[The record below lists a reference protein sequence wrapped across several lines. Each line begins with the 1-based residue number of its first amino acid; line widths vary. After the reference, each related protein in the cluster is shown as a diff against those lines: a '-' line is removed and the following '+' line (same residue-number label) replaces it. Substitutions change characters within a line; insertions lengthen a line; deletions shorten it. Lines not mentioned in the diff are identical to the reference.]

1 MQPANGCAQASCD
14 ATHSGDSDEKPA
26 LSPAFRMDGA
36 LAPLSL
42 KDYAIIGYMNRRD
55 FIRILPLPAL
65 PAWML
70 GADEPQTVIT
80 VHVTKQLND
89 KPLENA
95 YVILDFLGGRQ
106 ALKFGKR
113 EKLHWEMRTNLEGIA
128 HFPAIRRG
136 KVRVQVIATDYQTF
150 GQVLDLD
157 EAEKKIDVKL
167 LPPQKQ
173 YSVHGDMVPG
183 PAKPDAPKQDP
194 PQQ

>member
-1 MQPANGCAQASCD
+1 MESCGCTTPARSRNRICAPPSHHCFNWCFNRCSNRTAS
-14 ATHSGDSDEKPA
+14 GLP
-26 LSPAFRMDGA
+26 
-36 LAPLSL
+36 PLL
-42 KDYAIIGYMNRRD
+42 DDYAIISYMNRRD
-55 FIRILPLPAL
+55 LLRILPLPAL

-95 YVILDFLGGRQ
+95 YGFLDFLGDRQ

-128 HFPAIRRG
+128 HFPGIRRG

-167 LPPQKQ
+167 LPPQK
-173 YSVHGDMVPG
+173 
-183 PAKPDAPKQDP
+183 
-194 PQQ
+194 